1 MMGVILVGALMA
13 WLSGFL
19 SAYALGVWLEG
30 ADRD

>member
-1 MMGVILVGALMA
+1 MMRIVVTTLLA

-19 SAYALGVWLEG
+19 SAYAIGVWLEG

>member
-1 MMGVILVGALMA
+1 MGGIIVGAFLA

-19 SAYALGVWLEG
+19 SAYAVGIWLEG